1 MGKITGYATI
11 AVPKPGMWIP
21 VTDPSDTSMAA
32 SGTTEKVSQKA
43 LLAGLGPTGG
53 DDTSNIQGML
63 SLFGKCLL
71 GPGVFL
77 ISQSLTF
84 SSATGLYGQGPGIT
98 TVRAASG
105 FAATQ
110 VGSSAG
116 MNMLMT
122 TGNGSVRQSKI
133 TVEGLTL
140 DMNESAVGFPLPGY
154 ATQPLCSPMSFYG
167 VDGLTIRNVE
177 IINSVGYA
185 QWLNNC
191 TAVRVEDC
199 TIVTGQAALHS
210 WNQQDGIHV
219 SDCAGVVIDR
229 NFLTTGTNGGD
240 DPIAIQGI
248 TTGCTDI
255 AVTGNVILASGAHG
269 ISLNLGGASITGV
282 TVSGNTIRN
291 TQNEAIF
298 LGFQTWNASSIT
310 SDVSITGNVCRNVAL
325 ANTSSGIT
333 LQDATNVTG
342 GGHTGAIG
350 WKGVAIEGNVFEGFT
365 NTSGFGLYAMTG
377 DGLTVAGNTFRNW
390 NAVRG
395 IVIGDNISATPITV
409 KNCEVSD
416 NIIDLSAATAG
427 TPYGIAVI
435 DSPDTVVS
443 GNKVTGPGAAGN
455 GIWVLAIGT
464 AVTGTA
470 VTGNRVKGWAT
481 GVLEANGGSAPNFNT
496 YIGNNCHGNTTGMTL
511 VGAGDLPT
519 NANAATLNITA

>member
-1 MGKITGYATI
+1 MSKITGYATI
-11 AVPKPGMWIP
+11 AVPKPAVWIP
-21 VTDPSDTSMAA
+21 VTDPTDTSMAGT
-32 SGTTEKVSQKA
+32 GTTEKISARA
-43 LLAGLGPTGG
+43 LLAGLGPTGT
-53 DDTSNIQGML
+53 DDTANIQGML
-63 SLFGKCLL
+63 SLAGKCLL
-71 GPGVFL
+71 GAGVFL

-84 SSATGLYGQGPGIT
+84 SSSTGLAGNGPGIT

-105 FAATQ
+105 YAAAQ
-110 VGSSAG
+110 VGSNAG

-122 TGNGSVRQSKI
+122 TGNGSVRQSRI
-133 TVEGLTL
+133 TVADLTL
-140 DMNESAVGFPLPGY
+140 DMNESAAGFPLPGY
-154 ATQPLCSPMSFYG
+154 ATQALCSPASFYG

-191 TAVRVEDC
+191 TSVRVEDC
-199 TIVTGQAALHS
+199 TIVTGQASLHS
-210 WNQQDGIHV
+210 WNQQDAIHV
-219 SDCAGVVIDR
+219 SDCTGVIIAGCT
-229 NFLTTGTNGGD
+229 LTTGTSGGD
-240 DPIAIQGI
+240 DAIAIQGI
-248 TTGCTDI
+248 TSGCADV
-255 AVTGNVILASGAHG
+255 AVKGNVILAAGAHG

-282 TVSGNTIRN
+282 AISGNTIKN

-298 LGFQTWNASSIT
+298 LGFQTWNSSSIT
-310 SDVSITGNVCRNVAL
+310 GDVSITGNVCRNVAL
-325 ANTSSGIT
+325 ANSSSGIT

-342 GGHTGAIG
+342 GGHTGATG
-350 WKGVAIEGNVFEGFT
+350 WKGVAIEGNVFEGFA

-395 IVIGDNISATPITV
+395 IVIGDNISSTPITV

-416 NIIDLSAATAG
+416 NIVDLSAATAA

-481 GVLEANGGSAPNFNT
+481 AILEANGGAAPDYNSFV
-496 YIGNNCHGNTTGMTL
+496 GNNCHGCTAFITT
-511 VGAGDLPT
+511 VGTHDVP
-519 NANAATLNITA
+519 ATMSSVNVVA